1 MKKLIALLALLA
13 LACPV
18 CLAESAGTSE
28 TEIAASETQ
37 AVEIPTSEALA
48 AQPEADGSEAPVTYD
63 VIYSS
68 DNPIPG
74 IAATIRPSVVE
85 VVCSVENWDAV
96 TREASV
102 TPAASGSGCFIK
114 ERQGGGGYILTN
126 YHVVQDCDDF
136 KLRWLDGT
144 EMEAE
149 VLGYDDGTDIAVLA
163 FTDAAPS
170 DARPIPLGDS
180 DKLVIGELAIVIGNP
195 GDGSDVL
202 YSTVTAGIISGL
214 ERSANANNFSRSVS
228 VIQTDAAINVGNSGG
243 ALLNARGELV
253 GIPTLKFMYTYDTVF
268 EGLGFCIPINAVS
281 AFVDQIID
289 TGVVVRPRMG
299 MTVAAVDGPDE
310 PMKKF
315 PPAGIQVYE
324 VEKGGPAEQAGI
336 AEGDII
342 TYANGNRVYTFLDLT
357 VELDKCKAGDTI
369 DLKIC
374 RYYDEK
380 GELTGKYEE
389 LEFTVTLAMLD

>member
-1 MKKLIALLALLA
+1 MKKIIRLLSAVCALCLLALPA
-13 LACPV
+13 AV
-18 CLAESAGTSE
+18 AEQASE
-28 TEIAASETQ
+28 EIVTYDAIYSSTNPIPEIAAN
-37 AVEIPTSEALA
+37 V
-48 AQPEADGSEAPVTYD
+48 
-63 VIYSS
+63 
-68 DNPIPG
+68 
-74 IAATIRPSVVE
+74 RPSVVE
-85 VVCSVENWDAV
+85 VLTSVESWDAS
-96 TREASV
+96 TRESAV
-102 TPAASGSGCFIK
+102 TPLGSASGCYIRGDK
-114 ERQGGGGYILTN
+114 DGGYILTN
-126 YHVVQDCDDF
+126 YHVVESGDVYTIT
-136 KLRWLDGT
+136 WLNGT
-144 EMEAE
+144 EMDAE
-149 VLGYDDGTDIAVLA
+149 LVGYDNGTDIAILR
-163 FTDAAPS
+163 FEGEAP
-170 DARPIPLGDS
+170 DNALPIPLGDS
-180 DKLVIGELAIVIGNP
+180 DALQIGELCIAIGNP
-195 GDGSDVL
+195 GSGRVTL
-202 YSTVTAGIISGL
+202 TGTVTAGIISGL